1 MMHKSI
7 ARKGALL
14 FGIVYVVVGLAGF
27 AVTGFDDWLVNT
39 NEVLII
45 FEVNAFHNV
54 VHLALGALF
63 LAAYAVPDEGVAQ
76 GINAGIGFFLIL
88 AAVIGFAGT
97 GALQLI
103 SIDSALAADNFLHLF
118 GGIAAVVLGFQRL
131 TTATA
136 ATA

>member
-1 MMHKSI
+1 MSTKSI
-7 ARKGALL
+7 AQKGALL
-14 FGIVYVVVGLAGF
+14 FGVVYVIVGLAGF
-27 AVTGFDDWLVNT
+27 AVTGFDNWLVNT

-54 VHLALGALF
+54 VHLGIGALF
-63 LAAYAVPDEGVAQ
+63 LAAYAIPDEGVAQ

-131 TTATA
+131 STATA
-136 ATA
+136 HA